1 MDGQDAKIS
10 VQSDSSTAPATN
22 ITAASERHAQA
33 PAALMDHDLTLR
45 KVALLKAER
54 ALEQCKVLAV
64 IGRHMGYSKGRPIA
78 SLLAHRCCLQW
89 RVFDSSSAPLL
100 LDQLL
105 SVLANQADGDAMSVN
120 SQADLAYWLTVT
132 STLLAMAH
140 KLRRVEVTAP
150 TAPHNSGAQIV
161 AVKVAQLQKQ
171 VASTFT
177 ALSSGFTSRL
187 KAASSKGGLLSG
199 LLQAP
204 LPHLPHTNTAAA
216 AAPTAPP
223 ATRTSLDGARAASK
237 RTLLDVQQAPAPSHT
252 DLTATAVVDG
262 HSSSG
267 VSGGSVSSPPAP
279 PSPQSVCVC
288 AAPVA
293 AGPDPAT
300 LFLHGLDQLVQRTYG
315 QLRDSLK
322 KQLAALLPSC
332 IQAPPH
338 AVVEQFMLEADDSA
352 LGAEGGSAA
361 AEAQLL
367 LLRPWCELVGL
378 LTQHLQVLKEACV
391 PRILTK
397 CLFKQIFWFID
408 SQLTNQLL
416 LRPDCCSS
424 SNARFVVAGL
434 KRLDSWI
441 MAGSED
447 YLRVLFRDLKHFRQA
462 SAFLVRPHKS
472 QLGME
477 DLANM
482 CPSLNVQQL
491 YRLATT
497 FHDDI
502 TASTHMLGGGGSEGK
517 NLAVASAGTA
527 VAARA
532 VAGFL
537 TRTWS
542 RSTPRRSAGWRRMST
557 TQPTTSPPT
566 DPLHRDCVSGEVL
579 EEMKKQHNVTNNG
592 GLIVTFL
599 LDEELAPLIAQHG
612 SIVGEV
618 LKLIDAPELYQG
630 FSVPEPLAGVDCP
643 HEVFSF
649 LEQDVPL
656 PTEVAQ
662 TLAAMQA
669 GHQN

>member
-1 MDGQDAKIS
+1 MSALH
-10 VQSDSSTAPATN
+10 TN
-22 ITAASERHAQA
+22 QRDIVSAEAVLE
-33 PAALMDHDLTLR
+33 DLTLR

-187 KAASSKGGLLSG
+187 KAASSKGGLLSS

-204 LPHLPHTNTAAA
+204 LPHLPHTNTTAAS
-216 AAPTAPP
+216 TAPP

-527 VAARA
+527 VAARGGSGVLDA
-532 VAGFL
+532 DLEPFDSSEV
-537 TRTWS
+537 
-542 RSTPRRSAGWRRMST
+542 GWVEADVNDAT
-557 TQPTTSPPT
+557 HDVPPT

-630 FSVPEPLAGVDCP
+630 FSVPELLAGVDCP
-643 HEVFSF
+643 HEIFSF

-669 GHQN
+669 GQQN